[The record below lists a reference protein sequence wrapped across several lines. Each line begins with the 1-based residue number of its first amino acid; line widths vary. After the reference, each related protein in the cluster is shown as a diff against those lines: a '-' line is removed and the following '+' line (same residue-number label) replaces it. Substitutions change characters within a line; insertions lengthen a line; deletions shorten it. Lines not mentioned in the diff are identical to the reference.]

1 VAFSYNNTDG
11 LLPSGV
17 MRRVYPGEDAGVY
30 ATISMIYWSQF
41 ASKNYA
47 LSVQGFSIIILQ
59 RSHSDSLQ
67 FNWKDFQSFVK
78 QPMDFQSIVVE
89 FAPLISGLFLMAPTK
104 VARNLGGCNFGIS
117 G

>member
-78 QPMDFQSIVVE
+78 QPMDFHH
-89 FAPLISGLFLMAPTK
+89 SG
-104 VARNLGGCNFGIS
+104 
-117 G
+117 